1 MMELD
6 DRIRQLGG
14 IAVPDL
20 ATLDGAALAQ
30 RAKSEARD
38 SRAAMGLAALAAL
51 MIGAASGFAAQ
62 PAAGGAAL
70 MPCGPAPALTPLVH
84 LAQR

>member
-6 DRIRQLGG
+6 EQMARLGRIPL
-14 IAVPDL
+14 PDL

-38 SRAAMGLAALAAL
+38 SRAAMGLAAIAAL
-51 MIGAASGFAAQ
+51 MIGVVGGFAAQ

-70 MPCGPAPALTPLVH
+70 MPFGPAPALTPLVH